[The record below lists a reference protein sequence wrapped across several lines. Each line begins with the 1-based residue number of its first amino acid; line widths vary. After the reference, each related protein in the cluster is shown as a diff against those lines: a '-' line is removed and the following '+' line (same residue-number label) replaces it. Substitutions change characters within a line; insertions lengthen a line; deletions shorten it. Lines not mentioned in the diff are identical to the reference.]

1 MSPSRVLIADDHVLI
16 QEGLRRMLEPRY
28 QVVDA
33 VSDGRCLVD
42 AAFRLRP
49 DLIMLDVSM
58 PLLGGIEAARQ
69 IRKRMPRVKLLFLTV
84 HANPAYLREALSAG
98 ATGYILKSSTRQEI
112 LDAVKAVLEGQRYI
126 SRGIVA
132 EDFDLSKWKP
142 GSAAIR
148 AHGPLTSRERQV
160 LQLLAEGR
168 TAKEVAAAL
177 NVSHKTVAF
186 HRNNVKRK
194 LGLKKTVEIIK
205 RAIDEGFI

>member
-28 QVVDA
+28 QVEDA
-33 VSDGRCLVD
+33 VSDGRSLVD

-49 DLIMLDVSM
+49 DLIVLDVSM

-132 EDFDLSKWKP
+132 EDFDVSKWKP

-148 AHGPLTSRERQV
+148 SHGPLTSRERQV